1 MSASVGK
8 PAYGFFARLGD
19 KWRAT
24 RSAIRRVLTKMRVV
38 RWALIS
44 SAEAL
49 GTIREF
55 VNSMKE
61 QDAKIEL
68 LHVGESEPLIPGGG
82 RWHHY
87 ASRIA
92 ERRTRSAQSLRQRGS
107 SKPT

>member
-68 LHVGESEPLIPGGG
+68 LHVGESEPLIRGGDGTIMPVALRSGG
-82 RWHHY
+82 RG
-87 ASRIA
+87 
-92 ERRTRSAQSLRQRGS
+92 QRN
-107 SKPT
+107 P